1 MPPIPDPYRVLGVAR
16 EATAGEIR
24 TAHRRLAKQYHPDAT
39 GGDTERFLAVQEAYQ
54 VLSDPLRRREWDARH
69 RPGPVRA
76 DTSPRTRPTTTRGG
90 TARGATTG
98 RGQPQASPAG
108 DANTTGPGP
117 RPARN
122 PRTQSNRQ
130 RRRPD
135 PFSPSGREPTSDSY
149 TWSAQDVPWWSSGPD
164 RSRPGQGADGTAGTT
179 RPAADPVASP
189 AQGTTS
195 STADTTHRAA
205 ASGADFDVYNRSS
218 GAAWSMASRAYFRR
232 AGSDVPRGAA
242 EPFGQRW
249 TTPPGT
255 PSRGPGP
262 SPTAARAAAAASRAA
277 AAAASRPAAAPR
289 PASASSSAQ
298 EAMGRARGVVFGPPR
313 GSASRGRSG
322 RAGTWPS
329 LGGRLLYAVLGWLA
343 PAAVLTLGPFVVAMP
358 VVTGALSALA
368 VALLLAPRLAYLAAV
383 GGMAALVAGA
393 GFALGQAVS
402 ADQLGVPFDAIA
414 AAVVTLVY
422 LGAVILACLD
432 WPIARPWASPG

>member
-16 EATAGEIR
+16 EATVGEIR

-76 DTSPRTRPTTTRGG
+76 DTSSRTRPTARRGS
-90 TARGATTG
+90 
-98 RGQPQASPAG
+98 GQSQASPAG
-108 DANTTGPGP
+108 DGNTAAAGP
-117 RPARN
+117 RPARGSR
-122 PRTQSNRQ
+122 PQTNRQ

-135 PFSPSGREPTSDSY
+135 PFSTSGREPTSDSY

-164 RSRPGQGADGTAGTT
+164 RSRQGQGQGAGATNDAGADTTASST
-179 RPAADPVASP
+179 
-189 AQGTTS
+189 QGTT
-195 STADTTHRAA
+195 TPNAGATHRPGP
-205 ASGADFDVYNRSS
+205 SGADFDVYNRSS

-262 SPTAARAAAAASRAA
+262 SPTAARAAAAASQAPAA
-277 AAAASRPAAAPR
+277 GASRPAAAPR
-289 PASASSSAQ
+289 PASAPRTASASSRASSSAQ
-298 EAMGRARGVVFGPPR
+298 EAVGRARGVVFGSAR
-313 GSASRGRSG
+313 GSTSG
-322 RAGTWPS
+322 HRVERAQAWPS
-329 LGGRLLYAVLGWLA
+329 VGGRLLYAVLGWAA

-358 VVTGALSALA
+358 VVTGVLSALA

-393 GFALGQAVS
+393 GLALGQAAS
-402 ADQLGVPFDAIA
+402 ANQLGLGFDALA
-414 AAVVTLVY
+414 AAVTSAVY
-422 LGAVILACLD
+422 VAAIILAWLD
-432 WPIARPWASPG
+432 WPIVRPWANLR